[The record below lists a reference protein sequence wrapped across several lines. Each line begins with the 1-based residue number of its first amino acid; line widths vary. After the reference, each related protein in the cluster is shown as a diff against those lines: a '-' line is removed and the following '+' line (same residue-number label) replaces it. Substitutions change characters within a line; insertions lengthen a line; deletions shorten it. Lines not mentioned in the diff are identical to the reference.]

1 MAALLLLGS
10 PFLNVQLTAGGIETL
25 PPDLESRQALEIL
38 EDEFPA
44 FTASTIPLVIVFEE
58 DQDPFSKALSLE
70 VSEMCVSIREIE
82 GVISIE
88 HPLCNASLFDSDLDQ
103 WAQEEIV
110 AWTTTVSQE
119 IAMLDVEIKYR
130 SGTH

>member
-1 MAALLLLGS
+1 
-10 PFLNVQLTAGGIETL
+10 
-25 PPDLESRQALEIL
+25 
-38 EDEFPA
+38 
-44 FTASTIPLVIVFEE
+44 
-58 DQDPFSKALSLE
+58 
-70 VSEMCVSIREIE
+70 MCVSIREIE

-130 SGTH
+130 SGTDEAEALIGEGTHRDLRTGDIGRGLVLLRGRHEGAPLRQNTDRTCLRPHADNGIGLAAGGPSSSQSRPS